1 MAKAKSP
8 DEIIDKI
15 YGKYNDDDMDKTPMR
30 TNLIVLDTVLNGG
43 IPRGAMI
50 ELFSDS
56 GLGKSTLVLDACAQ
70 LCRTGHKVL
79 YLDFEGSVSESQLRG
94 IGLWEFLKTKDNP
107 EGPFVKFRLSTY
119 DECDEVLDALLPT
132 REFDFVVIDSIT
144 AIVNDKYFDE
154 DGSKTA
160 ISAVRPGQDA
170 RSLSILLKKYT
181 AFKVR
186 YNTTFMMINQVRTAI
201 NMLGGPSRD
210 ESTGGNA
217 MRFYPDVRLKLS
229 PKASIFRSRE
239 TINGKEDIKVGA
251 EVYLE
256 SVKNRVGPCFIKVP
270 MTILFGRGVSNL
282 ATYQQWLQYK
292 ESPDEN
298 GELQPMLR
306 VKGGG
311 YNVLTINGKTYNA
324 RGQEALVKTIAEHM
338 SEIEQC
344 FSAED
349 FKLMRDQYGDYE
361 EGEETRS
368 VPVSEDD
375 DDDEEE

>member
-1 MAKAKSP
+1 MAKEKSP

-15 YGKYNDDDMDKTPMR
+15 YKKFNDDDMDKTPMQ

-70 LCRTGHKVL
+70 LCQNGHKVL
-79 YLDFEGSVSESQLRG
+79 YLDFEGSVSESQLKG
-94 IGLWEFLKTKDNP
+94 LGLWEYLKTKDNP
-107 EGPFVKFRLSTY
+107 DGPFVKFRISTY

-132 REFDFVVIDSIT
+132 KEFDFVVIDSIT

-186 YNTTFMMINQVRTAI
+186 YNTTFMLINQVRTAI

-229 PKASIFRSRE
+229 PKASILRKRE
-239 TINGKEDIKVGA
+239 TINGDEEIKVGA

-270 MTILFGRGVSNL
+270 MTIYFGRGVSNL
-282 ATYQQWLQYK
+282 ATYQQWIQKK
-292 ESPDEN
+292 EAPDED
-298 GELQPMLR
+298 GVLQPMLR
-306 VKGGG
+306 IKGGG
-311 YNVLTINGKTYNA
+311 YNVLTLNGKTYNA
-324 RGQEALVKTIAEHM
+324 RGQEQLTKLIAEHIE
-338 SEIEQC
+338 EIAGC

-349 FKLMRDQYGDYE
+349 FKLMRDQYGDSMDTE
-361 EGEETRS
+361 ESRTVVDS
-368 VPVSEDD
+368 
-375 DDDEEE
+375 DDEEEE